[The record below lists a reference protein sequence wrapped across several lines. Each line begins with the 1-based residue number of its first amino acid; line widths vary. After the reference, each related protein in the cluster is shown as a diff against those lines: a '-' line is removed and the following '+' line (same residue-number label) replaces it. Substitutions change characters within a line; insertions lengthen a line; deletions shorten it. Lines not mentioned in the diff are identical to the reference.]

1 MIKGSITIETTISTV
16 VLMTCVLFVSLFLR
30 VTYIHGAIQH
40 ALVQTSNELS
50 TYSYIISSL
59 GINELN
65 DTLNEKTG
73 ESVKNASQVIDNVSE
88 LWETVTGSDFTDVE
102 DIKQTSEK
110 ISHAGDTVL
119 SLDGEDFKKYLEDF
133 ACAAAMEVYD
143 EGKTYI
149 FNLIA
154 KPLFFSYLGQEDIFK
169 FIEGGKEGIDFSQ
182 SRYFEINEENSIH
195 LVAVYKI
202 KAQTPLKIVEYIPM
216 IQGVKSR
223 VWKNYSEEEMSDSI
237 YDTGKSI
244 WDLSPLERYKAIAL
258 ENFKDFN
265 LPYNFKALRGYEK
278 STGEAKTYVTINLND
293 GSYRQNSSQIE
304 SRLKNKLVSVAEF
317 EEEVYKDISINAKD
331 IKKVTY
337 YVYIP
342 ANSSDIDKEAVYNF
356 AQDNKAL
363 KLSDNR
369 VVDVEVKIE
378 ERE

>member
-1 MIKGSITIETTISTV
+1 
-16 VLMTCVLFVSLFLR
+16 MTCVLFVSLFLR

-119 SLDGEDFKKYLEDF
+119 SLGGEDFKKYLEDF

-195 LVAVYKI
+195 LVAVYKV

-317 EEEVYKDISINAKD
+317 EEEVYKDISINTKD

-342 ANSSDIDKEAVYNF
+342 ANSSDIDKETVYNF